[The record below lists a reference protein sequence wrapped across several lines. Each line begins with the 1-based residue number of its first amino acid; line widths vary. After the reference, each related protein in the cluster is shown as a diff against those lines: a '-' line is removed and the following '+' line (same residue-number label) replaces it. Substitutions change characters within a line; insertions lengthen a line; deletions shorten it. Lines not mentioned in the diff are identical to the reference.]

1 MVIRLQ
7 IFSKFIDAKMQRKSH
22 IELLQDRRVS
32 SIAGELKMN
41 SRVGSLK
48 CGIEGET
55 ISGQR
60 KSYVQQG
67 ILEGDQEKSIQFF
80 SRELSKYI
88 NIQQDTKKTALD
100 VRISEEGNELGF
112 VDYREKEIFITHLRK
127 INSGLFFGNIFVDGL
142 FHLVHEEVAFKLM
155 GVKKP
160 SFDLT
165 SIVSCC
171 TNKSILEY
179 FWTTPDYEEDYNT
192 YKYVSSSFMNY
203 LYSIEGKGGLT
214 RFFRKLNFNPEG
226 VNKFR
231 YKGKSLIDLEISWKK
246 FAQAEISAEYNYGL
260 YRFVWRLFRY
270 HLIQHYYLLIIII
283 CGALIEALTIAYNK
297 HLMSLIID
305 GLKVTSF
312 LERETN
318 LTFFANSSTFP
329 VLQLKLDNTIKG
341 TLVNGGILV
350 GLCLGLIVII
360 PIGGVFEGFLG
371 MLVGRKL
378 RIAIQRRILQLTVP
392 EYNRISTAFI
402 MVAFKQDVNNIE
414 YVVVNTLGM
423 FTRFLG
429 FLFIAYASGFMVH
442 FSYPIYFTISA
453 IVMNSILFYISHII
467 KKSLF
472 KNSIIQGHVKEM
484 LLENYEGLTTIQC
497 YGIHTYW
504 LERYDKFL
512 KMSKLFRKKWKE
524 LFFNNMTRTF
534 YRSLSGINTVISYYL
549 FSILTIFVVIEFS
562 DIFRTY
568 ILFVIV
574 ITRIS
579 HVMNDIPS
587 VYNASLSL
595 GRLDS
600 LQLVMN
606 KKRLKKGKED
616 HNITIFENT
625 IEFPKS
631 KSGFSL
637 ASELSTGCIDAST
650 VRTPKIVLEDVSLTF
665 SVTAAYWSAYNINMA
680 IPYRSKIALVGQSGS
695 GKTTLLNIITGMIS
709 PTQGMVLVNDK
720 PLGEYHS
727 LHKLYGVVHQFSHI
741 FNLSIKDNMKLS
753 RANATFEEVVEVA
766 KKCVLHDWVMSL
778 PLKYDTI
785 IEKGAKNIS
794 GGQLQ
799 RLAIARMLLYKP
811 KVIVVDEC
819 TSHLDPNTAKQINNA
834 IFEFTRGRTL
844 IYSTNI
850 LERMEDFDRIY
861 VIEHGMIVESGS
873 HEELLKRG
881 EKIYSRLYGKFQ
893 MRSVVN

>member
-1 MVIRLQ
+1 MERRSQ
-7 IFSKFIDAKMQRKSH
+7 IQ
-22 IELLQDRRVS
+22 LLQDRRVS
-32 SIAGELKMN
+32 SIAGELKMK

-48 CGIEGET
+48 SEAEGEE

-60 KSYVQQG
+60 KSYVREG
-67 ILEGDQEKSIQFF
+67 ISEGDQGKSIKFF

-88 NIQQDTKKTALD
+88 NIQQDTKKAELD
-100 VRISEEGNELGF
+100 MRISEAVSDSGF
-112 VDYREKEIFITHLRK
+112 VENREKEIFITHLRS
-127 INSGLFFGNIFVDGL
+127 INSTLFFGNIFVDGL

-171 TNKSILEY
+171 TNKSVLEY

-214 RFFRKLNFNPEG
+214 RFFRKLNFSPEG
-226 VNKFR
+226 VNKFSH
-231 YKGKSLIDLEISWKK
+231 KGKSLIDLEISWKK
-246 FAQAEISAEYNYGL
+246 FAQAEISAEFNYGL

-270 HLIQHYYLLIIII
+270 HLVQHYFLLFIIL
-283 CGALIEALTIAYNK
+283 CSALFEALTIAYTY
-297 HLMSLIID
+297 HLKSLIID
-305 GLKVTSF
+305 GLKITSF

-318 LTFFANSSTFP
+318 LTFFANSSSFP
-329 VLQLKLDNTIKG
+329 TLQLKLDNTIKDAF
-341 TLVNGGILV
+341 VNGGILIGI
-350 GLCLGLIVII
+350 GLLLTILI
-360 PIGGVFEGFLG
+360 PIGGVFEGLLG

-378 RIAIQRRILQLTVP
+378 RVGIQRRILALTVP
-392 EYNRISTAFI
+392 EYNTISTTFI
-402 MVAFKQDVNNIE
+402 VVAFKQDVNNIE

-423 FTRFLG
+423 FARFLG
-429 FLFIAYASGFMVH
+429 FLFIAYGSGFMVH
-442 FSYPIYFTISA
+442 FSYPIYFTLSA
-453 IVMNSILFYISHII
+453 IVMNLILFYFSHII

-497 YGIHTYW
+497 YGIQVYW
-504 LERYDKFL
+504 MERYDTFL
-512 KMSKLFRKKWKE
+512 RMSKLFRKKWKE
-524 LFFNNMTRTF
+524 LFFNNIIRTF
-534 YRSLSGINTVISYYL
+534 YRSLSDINTVISYYL
-549 FSILTIFVVIEFS
+549 FSILTIFVVIQFR

-568 ILFVIV
+568 ILFVVV
-574 ITRIS
+574 IARIS
-579 HVMNDIPS
+579 YVMNDIPS
-587 VYNASLSL
+587 VYNAALSL

-600 LQLVMN
+600 LRLGLN
-606 KKRLKKGKED
+606 KKQFEKEKEEQ
-616 HNITIFENT
+616 NITLFENT
-625 IEFPKS
+625 IVLPKS

-637 ASELSTGCIDAST
+637 ASEISTGAIDAST

-665 SVTAAYWSAYNINMA
+665 SVTAAYWGAYNVNMT
-680 IPYRSKIALVGQSGS
+680 IPFRSKIALVGQSGS
-695 GKTTLLNIITGMIS
+695 GKTTLLNIITGMVS
-709 PTQGMVLVNDK
+709 PTQGAVLVNDK

-741 FNLSIKDNMKLS
+741 FNLSIKENIKLS
-753 RANATFEEVVEVA
+753 RGTATFEEVVEVA
-766 KKCVLHDWVMSL
+766 KKCAVHDWVMSL

-799 RLAIARMLLYKP
+799 RLAVARMLLYRP

-819 TSHLDPNTAKQINNA
+819 TSHLDPNTAKHINNT
-834 IFEFTRGRTL
+834 IFEFARGRSL

-861 VIEHGMIVESGS
+861 VIEHGAIVESGS
-873 HEELLKRG
+873 HGELLSRG
-881 EKIYSRLYGKFQ
+881 EKVYSKLYGKFQ
-893 MRSVVN
+893 TGIVEFKP